1 MPHPVVDAAFKARI
15 AANFTTIP
23 TIGIP
28 PERTE
33 PPSDGSAFIVIQ
45 YPVVNG
51 EKPVLGRR
59 FFEEGAAR
67 IVFNIPRG
75 PAEYDAQQTWIPTVA
90 SLFRDR
96 RDELNVSGLQTFT
109 PDGPITNDTNDDGN
123 FVSYSLIVPYRY
135 QFNDA

>member
-1 MPHPVVDAAFKARI
+1 MPSPAVDTAFKARI

-33 PPSDGSAFIVIQ
+33 PPNGSSFIVIQ

-51 EKPVLGRR
+51 LKPVIGRR

-67 IVFNIPRG
+67 IVFNVTKG
-75 PAEYDAQQTWIPTVA
+75 PAEYDAQQTWMPAIA
-90 SLFRDR
+90 SLFRDKSAK
-96 RDELNVSGLQTFT
+96 DLNVPGLQTFT
-109 PDGPITNDTNDDGN
+109 PDGPITNDTNDDGD

-135 QFNDA
+135 QFND